1 MEGGENYELSS
12 SVFISYLFSFL
23 VAISDNW
30 LVRFCPCDNPTLTQA
45 VTYNNVHILRLG
57 WARSPSNIF
66 KWMIVHVYNF
76 FFFFGEECLYIFKH
90 YEKKNRNTLSYSRPL
105 SGLVY
110 VRYWIICS
118 FQ

>member
-76 FFFFGEECLYIFKH
+76 FFFFFEKNVYTFLNITKKKIETLFLTADLY
-90 YEKKNRNTLSYSRPL
+90 L
-105 SGLVY
+105 G
-110 VRYWIICS
+110 S
-118 FQ
+118 FMCVTG

>member
-23 VAISDNW
+23 VAISDNC
-30 LVRFCPCDNPTLTQA
+30 LVRFCPCDDPTLTQA

-66 KWMIVHVYNF
+66 KWMIVHVYTILNITKRKI
-76 FFFFGEECLYIFKH
+76 EISLKK
-90 YEKKNRNTLSYSRPL
+90 EKK
-105 SGLVY
+105 
-110 VRYWIICS
+110 
-118 FQ
+118 

>member
-1 MEGGENYELSS
+1 MEGGKNNELSS

-57 WARSPSNIF
+57 WAKSPSNM
-66 KWMIVHVYNF
+66 KNVYTFLNITKKKIETLF
-76 FFFFGEECLYIFKH
+76 LTADLY
-90 YEKKNRNTLSYSRPL
+90 L
-105 SGLVY
+105 G
-110 VRYWIICS
+110 S
-118 FQ
+118 FMCVTG